1 MRPRLLP
8 ACLLFVLTCGPVRRA
23 VAQAAAPL
31 PPRDTAYAVHNLF
44 RERRFKGMREAGYGM
59 AGLTG
64 TGFELAHGQTGAWVL
79 LGLIG
84 AVPTALGTRQY
95 FRYSPER
102 EGGMVRQ
109 YEQGWPLPPGIRR
122 RLRARHF
129 KALAV
134 PQ

>member
-8 ACLLFVLTCGPVRRA
+8 ACLLFVFTCGPLHRA
-23 VAQAAAPL
+23 VGQVAP

-44 RERRFKGMREAGYGM
+44 RERRFKGLRDSGYGM

-79 LGLIG
+79 LGLLG
-84 AVPTALGTRQY
+84 AVPTALGARQY
-95 FRYSPER
+95 WRYSQER
-102 EGGMVRQ
+102 EGSVVRQ
-109 YEQGWPLPPGIRR
+109 YEHGWPLPPEIRR

>member
-8 ACLLFVLTCGPVRRA
+8 ACLLFVLSSGLPRRVA
-23 VAQAAAPL
+23 AQAAAPP

-44 RERRFKGMREAGYGM
+44 RERRFKGLREAGYGT
-59 AGLTG
+59 AGLTA
-64 TGFELAHGQTGAWVL
+64 TGFELVHGQTGAWVL

-84 AVPTALGTRQY
+84 AVPTALGVRQY
-95 FRYSPER
+95 GRYSPER
-102 EGGMVRQ
+102 EGSLVRQ

-122 RLRARHF
+122 RLRPRHF

-134 PQ
+134 RP

>member
-8 ACLLFVLTCGPVRRA
+8 ACLLFVLISGPLRRA
-23 VAQAAAPL
+23 GAQAVAPL

-44 RERRFKGMREAGYGM
+44 RERRFKGMRDSGYGM

-64 TGFELAHGQTGAWVL
+64 MGFELVHGQTGAGVL

-84 AVPTALGTRQY
+84 VVPTALGTRQY
-95 FRYSPER
+95 WRYSQER
-102 EGGMVRQ
+102 EGGVVRQ
-109 YEQGWPLPPGIRR
+109 YEQGWPLPPQVRW
-122 RLRARHF
+122 RLRPKHF